1 MKTEKESSLEE
12 LATNIVETFTKIIEV
27 QDNVVKELEKNLKK
41 TKESVKTSFNKGF
54 NYGFITAVIS
64 CSILLLLKSFLF
76 N

>member
-12 LATNIVETFTKIIEV
+12 SATTVVETFTKIIEI
-27 QDNVVKELEKNLKK
+27 QDNFIKELEKNLKK
-41 TKESVKTSFNKGF
+41 TRESVKTSFNKGF
-54 NYGFITAVIS
+54 NYGFIAAVIS